1 LTPAP
6 DNYNVNDDNLKP
18 SRYNKIGF
26 GLDIK
31 STLKPI
37 KHSPGPADYN
47 IDYLTSMNCKI

>member
-1 LTPAP
+1 M
-6 DNYNVNDDNLKP
+6 NDDNLKP